1 MMHFDVNNEID
12 NEESINAITATQLSV
27 YDEDEFQELMYSE
40 LTEHVT
46 NNFSFAQLEN
56 WHKIKLLL
64 LSGANDLAYKLAE
77 GLETIEDEEF
87 STFVSSVSDFIT
99 NIENLYHEMDSLVDS
114 YLESDFENLESVMD
128 EFDIDWDEV
137 KGVLEDSFG
146 IWDDFEDYMEESFD
160 CYFPY
165 VPENLRYYID
175 MERLAS
181 DYSNDYTLID
191 MSSGRVLLCRI

>member
-1 MMHFDVNNEID
+1 MHFDVNNEVD

-137 KGVLEDSFG
+137 KRTLEYTFG
-146 IWDDFEDYMEESFD
+146 IWDDFEDYMEENFD
-160 CYFPY
+160 CYFPD
-165 VPENLRYYID
+165 VIENLRCYID

-191 MSSGRVLLCRI
+191 MSSGRVLICRS